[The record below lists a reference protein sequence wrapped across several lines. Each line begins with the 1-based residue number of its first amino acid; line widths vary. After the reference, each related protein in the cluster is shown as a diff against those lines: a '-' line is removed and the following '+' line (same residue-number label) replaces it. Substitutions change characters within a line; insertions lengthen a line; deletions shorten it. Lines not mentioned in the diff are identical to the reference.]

1 MGAFSPFGIAYPSRV
16 PASIANHGGCHVVYR
31 HADLANAA
39 MVGRTGGDMT
49 AREDHTIAALGMILV
64 YAVIIGFADNYVR
77 VVAAEAGLW
86 QFHATRSLLALPLIA
101 GFAALMGHRLRPV
114 SWRAVIVRSAIHGTA
129 MVMYFGALAFLP
141 VAIVAAGLFTAP
153 IFVLLINGIMFGQ
166 RILPVQVVAVIAGFV
181 GVILLLGPAA
191 MQGASV
197 AAILP
202 VMAGA
207 LYAVGNIA
215 TRRWCAAESA
225 ETLLAGFFAAL
236 GIMGAAGLVVLW
248 AAPVAAPVGADG
260 FVLRGW
266 VAPSGTFLFWVT
278 VQAVGSVIGVGMM
291 IRAYQLAP
299 AARVSVMEYLILPAS
314 ALWGFVLWHET
325 MGVTAIAGMALIV
338 AAGGLI
344 TFLPGRDLADQA
356 PTAARQ

>member
-1 MGAFSPFGIAYPSRV
+1 VRRRIFMAVR
-16 PASIANHGGCHVVYR
+16 
-31 HADLANAA
+31 DDKTL
-39 MVGRTGGDMT
+39 
-49 AREDHTIAALGMILV
+49 AALGMILV

-86 QFHATRSLLALPLIA
+86 QFHAMRSAMALPYIA
-101 GFAALMGHRLRPV
+101 GFTVIMGHRLRPV
-114 SWRAVIVRSAIHGTA
+114 SWRAVVARSAIHGTA
-129 MVMYFGALAFLP
+129 MLVYFGALAFLP

-153 IFVLLINGIMFGQ
+153 MFVLLINGVLFGE
-166 RILPVQVVAVIAGFV
+166 RITPVQILAVIGGFA

-215 TRRWCAAESA
+215 TRRWCADESA
-225 ETLLAGFFAAL
+225 ETLLAGFFGALCVL
-236 GIMGAAGLVVLW
+236 GIVGLCVLSVVQ
-248 AAPVAAPVGADG
+248 VAAPVGAEG

-278 VQAVGSVIGVGMM
+278 VQAVGSVVGVGLM
-291 IRAYQLAP
+291 IRAYQVAS

-314 ALWGFVLWHET
+314 AIWGFVLWHET
-325 MGVTAIAGMALIV
+325 MGTMAIAGMGLIV

-344 TFLPGRDLADQA
+344 TVAPGGGSRADRRA
-356 PTAARQ
+356 PVTPAQ